1 MPVYFLLI
9 ALLYSM
15 KPLLKKILD
24 TLPFDGWKSLI
35 GVVGMALVLGF
46 QQMGYLD
53 ATATKYAMDL
63 LTLWT
68 GAAVVHK
75 TLKEDPSL

>member
-1 MPVYFLLI
+1 VIFFYLFHVLLH
-9 ALLYSM
+9 LM
-15 KPLLKKILD
+15 KSYLKQILD
-24 TLPFDGWKSLI
+24 LLPFDNYKSLLGI
-35 GVVGMALVLGF
+35 VGMALVLGF

-53 ATATKYAMDL
+53 ETATKYAMDL

-75 TLKEDPSL
+75 TLKADPSL